1 MFGYVRPVH
10 SELLVKEHEFYKAT
24 YCGICRA
31 MKKHTGFFS
40 NVALTY
46 DSVFLALVRM
56 LFVPD
61 SDIGAEKRRCVAH
74 PLKKK
79 GMLRENEALVYTAKA
94 FAVLT
99 YYKTLD
105 DIRDERFVKKTLV
118 RTARPIFKNG
128 QKKARLDILSKL
140 CNEKLRA
147 INELEDAGE
156 ESVDNPASLF
166 GELLGEIFAFG
177 FSGSD
182 RLVLYT
188 AGYHLGRFIYAA
200 DAAEDYENDRVSGKY
215 NPYVLAYG
223 GEPLTCEN
231 KQTIKCALILECK
244 KIEGAVNLFPF
255 GERRIIENIIK
266 NIIYLGLVKRIDF
279 LDAPE
284 QNVEDKKE
292 IEQ

>member
-1 MFGYVRPVH
+1 MFGYVKPVH

-56 LFVPD
+56 LYVPD
-61 SDIGAEKRRCVAH
+61 SDIGAERHRCVAH

-79 GMLRENEALVYTAKA
+79 GMLRENEALIYTARA
-94 FAVLT
+94 FAILT
-99 YYKTLD
+99 YHKTLD
-105 DIRDERFVKKTLV
+105 DIRDEKFVKKTLV
-118 RTARPIFKNG
+118 KTARPIFKKG
-128 QKKARLDILSKL
+128 SKKARLDILSRL
-140 CNEKLRA
+140 CKEKLDA
-147 INELEDAGE
+147 INELEAKGE

-166 GELLGEIFAFG
+166 GELLGEIFAYG

-182 RLVLYT
+182 RLVLYS

-200 DAAEDYENDRVSGKY
+200 DAAEDYDDDRVSGKY
-215 NPYVLAYG
+215 NPYVKAYG
-223 GEPLTCEN
+223 GQPLTPEN

-255 GERRIIENIIK
+255 GERRVIENIIK
-266 NIIYLGLVKRIDF
+266 NIIYLGLIKRIDF
-279 LDAPE
+279 LDTPE
-284 QNVEDKKE
+284 NKDEDKKE